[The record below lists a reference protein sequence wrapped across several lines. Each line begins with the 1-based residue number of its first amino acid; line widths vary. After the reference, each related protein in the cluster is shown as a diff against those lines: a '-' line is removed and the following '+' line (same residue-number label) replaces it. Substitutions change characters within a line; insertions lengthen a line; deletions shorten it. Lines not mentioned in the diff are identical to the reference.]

1 MVGKNVVL
9 AVVGVLLLALNVA
22 VVGTVATGAV
32 EGAVGEMFATYP
44 KDEICANDD
53 CSEVN
58 EDWLTSTSERDYYA
72 WNLTNLDEIIANPQ
86 TDAVYERVGPVTYE
100 ITTRRCLITN
110 CIKIFVIG

>member
-32 EGAVGEMFATYP
+32 EGAVGDMFATYP

-72 WNLTNLDEIIANPQ
+72 WNLTNLDEMIAIPQ
-86 TDAVYERVGPVTYE
+86 TDAVYEKAGPVTYE
-100 ITTRRCLITN
+100 ISTERTFLAHDADAGTA
-110 CIKIFVIG
+110 